1 MSEESG
7 TTIIEVAI
15 WDFLKEDTIIN
26 TLVDNNIFP
35 GELPDPPPLPAI
47 TYSLISRYSVRD
59 LSGAIY
65 WQSRFQF
72 SCWSDRYGGAKTLA
86 KAVSSV
92 FESYIGEIGSFKI
105 LDSTM
110 ANETDLNQPDSD
122 LYQVSIDV
130 LIKHK

>member
-7 TTIIEVAI
+7 TTIIEAAI

-72 SCWSDRYGGAKTLA
+72 SCWSDRYGGAKALA

-122 LYQVSIDV
+122 LYHVSVDV
-130 LIKHK
+130 FIKHK